1 MLVNEK
7 LVDPAVPHVRMSARS
22 SWRLSTSSLVKPLV
36 RIRFL
41 WTISPSA
48 ILSEL
53 LVTSSSSCN
62 PPPKAVCLDLINGFK
77 CMPYVMR
84 YSHFTKEGND
94 NGNHDAAGDDDL
106 AGNQPA
112 INNDSVDR

>member
-1 MLVNEK
+1 
-7 LVDPAVPHVRMSARS
+7 
-22 SWRLSTSSLVKPLV
+22 
-36 RIRFL
+36 
-41 WTISPSA
+41 
-48 ILSEL
+48 
-53 LVTSSSSCN
+53 
-62 PPPKAVCLDLINGFK
+62 
-77 CMPYVMR
+77 MPYVMR